1 MIDQTPPA
9 APVITAITEDTGVSN
24 SDGITNDPTLILSGT
39 AEANAVVEITRVGVG
54 VIGTATANGSGG
66 WTFDF
71 AETTLPQGPHNFTAT
86 ATDTAGNVSPISG
99 TFQVVIDHTAPL
111 APVIAA
117 INMDTGRSSSDGI
130 TSDPTLVLSG
140 TAEANAVVEL
150 SRGVA
155 IIGTATADGTGAWS
169 FNYAGTTLPQ
179 GAHAFT
185 ATATDTA
192 GNVSPISAAFNVVVD
207 QTAPAAPVI
216 AAIAEDTGAS
226 NSDEITNDPTLILS
240 GTAEANAIVQ
250 VFLSGVGSIGT
261 TTADG
266 TGAWAF
272 DYTGTSLGAGAHSFT
287 ATATDVA
294 GNTSAASAA
303 FNVVI
308 DVTAPLAPV
317 IAAINMDSGSS
328 GSDGITND
336 NTLTLSGTAEAN
348 SVVELSRNIVG
359 VIGTVTA
366 DATGAWS
373 FDYTTVLPEGPHS
386 FTATATD
393 RAGNTGASSLA
404 FNVLV
409 DQTPPAAP
417 VITAITEDTGAI
429 NNDGVTS
436 DPTLIFSGTA
446 EAQAVVTLT
455 RVGVGVIGT
464 ATADSNGNWSIDYTA
479 VSLPDG
485 THHFTATATDI
496 AGNPSAVSNVFDV
509 TIEGASHGE
518 YHAAGTSP
526 TNADSVVFNLV
537 FSEAV
542 SNVDASDFRL
552 AFTGN
557 VTFSPTLEVNN
568 AGDADD
574 STYTLTVS
582 TIAGDGTLGL
592 DIVSGTNIQ
601 DSAGNLLDL
610 TPTAD
615 EVYVID
621 NTALWPRSFKKSW
634 TIPASAKLM
643 GSPAMTR

>member
-1 MIDQTPPA
+1 M
-9 APVITAITEDTGVSN
+9 ITAIADDTGVSN
-24 SDGITNDPTLILSGT
+24 SDRITNDPTLVFTGT
-39 AEANAVVEITRVGVG
+39 SEANALVTLTHVGVG

-86 ATDTAGNVSPISG
+86 ATDTAGNISPASAAFNV
-99 TFQVVIDHTAPL
+99 TVDHTAPL

-130 TSDPTLVLSG
+130 TSDPTLILSG
-140 TAEANAVVEL
+140 TAEANSVVEIT
-150 SRGVA
+150 RVGNG

-266 TGAWAF
+266 SGAWAF
-272 DYTGTSLGAGAHSFT
+272 DYTGTSLEEGAHNFT

-317 IAAINMDSGSS
+317 IVAINLDSGSS

-348 SVVELSRNIVG
+348 AVVTLSRSGVG
-359 VIGTVTA
+359 VIGTATA
-366 DATGAWS
+366 DATGAWT
-373 FDYTTVLPEGPHS
+373 FDYTGTLLAQGPYT

-393 RAGNTGASSLA
+393 RAGNTGVA
-404 FNVLV
+404 
-409 DQTPPAAP
+409 
-417 VITAITEDTGAI
+417 
-429 NNDGVTS
+429 
-436 DPTLIFSGTA
+436 
-446 EAQAVVTLT
+446 
-455 RVGVGVIGT
+455 
-464 ATADSNGNWSIDYTA
+464 
-479 VSLPDG
+479 
-485 THHFTATATDI
+485 H
-496 AGNPSAVSNVFDV
+496 
-509 TIEGASHGE
+509 
-518 YHAAGTSP
+518 
-526 TNADSVVFNLV
+526 
-537 FSEAV
+537 
-542 SNVDASDFRL
+542 
-552 AFTGN
+552 
-557 VTFSPTLEVNN
+557 
-568 AGDADD
+568 
-574 STYTLTVS
+574 
-582 TIAGDGTLGL
+582 
-592 DIVSGTNIQ
+592 
-601 DSAGNLLDL
+601 
-610 TPTAD
+610 
-615 EVYVID
+615 
-621 NTALWPRSFKKSW
+621 
-634 TIPASAKLM
+634 
-643 GSPAMTR
+643 